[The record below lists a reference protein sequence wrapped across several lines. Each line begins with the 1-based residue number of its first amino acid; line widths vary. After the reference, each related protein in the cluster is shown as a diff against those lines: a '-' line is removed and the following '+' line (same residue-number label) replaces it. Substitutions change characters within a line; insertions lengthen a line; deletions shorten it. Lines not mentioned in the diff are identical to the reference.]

1 MMMVLFAN
9 PSAVELSTWIGDLG
23 CVHPISVNALRSGTI
38 SCAQLKSVAVSASP
52 AEAYTDLMT
61 VEFDCNGP
69 LDCGMGS
76 SLDKKMWAPARLREP
91 SSLA

>member
-38 SCAQLKSVAVSASP
+38 SCAQLKSAAVSASP

-69 LDCGMGS
+69 LDCGMWDGIIVG
-76 SLDKKMWAPARLREP
+76 
-91 SSLA
+91 